1 MFQNVAKEKF
11 SSSAEYHEMRCRQ
24 KHQLKKGG
32 RNPYPHDFEVTISL
46 EDFVNKYA
54 NNLENGQALKDDI
67 VSGKKGTP
75 LQIIAD
81 AASYFSKGEFLE
93 MTDMLKR
100 GDVIGIK
107 DYPYRSNSGEL
118 SILAI
123 NMQMIALYLH
133 LIPDSYYGFK
143 SNKAR
148 FKERCVELFMNVSS
162 QKALIIHSD
171 IRTFLRNYLAFHKFF
186 DADTPKFSKIPGGAN
201 AKSFKTHYNVH
212 DMDLYLR
219 VSPELY
225 LKKLCVGGFKRVF
238 EIGPVFRNEGID
250 RSHHPEFTTCEF
262 YMTDGSHNDLL
273 RFVENLLTEMVKKIK
288 GSCIFKYN
296 SCGKEYDID
305 FTPPFKRI
313 KIWPA
318 LEEALDMKL
327 PDSKTLYSAEAN
339 QIFSNLC
346 IKHGI
351 EFASPRTTARLINKL
366 IEHISW
372 NKL

>member
-67 VSGKKGTP
+67 VSVRGRIFTIRKSSSKLIFYVLRERKVH

-123 NMQMIALYLH
+123 NMQMIALCLH
-133 LIPDSYYGFK
+133 LIPDSYYGLK

-201 AKSFKTHYNVH
+201 AKSFKTHYN
-212 DMDLYLR
+212 
-219 VSPELY
+219 
-225 LKKLCVGGFKRVF
+225 
-238 EIGPVFRNEGID
+238 
-250 RSHHPEFTTCEF
+250 
-262 YMTDGSHNDLL
+262 
-273 RFVENLLTEMVKKIK
+273 
-288 GSCIFKYN
+288 YN